1 VYANNDLDRG
11 HLVRRRDPCWGTA
24 SIAQRANV
32 DTFHFT
38 NAAPQ
43 AAAFNQ
49 GETLWAGLEDYLLG
63 NAATYDRRL
72 SVFTGPVLAGTDPLY
87 RGTRIPLRFW
97 KIAAFVDTGD
107 LAATGYVLDQTPVVD
122 LTETVGPR
130 AAGEAPPLEPFRT
143 FQVPIADIGD
153 LTVLDL
159 HALPSLDRLHT
170 VASAAATDRATANWV
185 RLSSHRQIVW

>member
-87 RGTRIPLRFW
+87 RVP
-97 KIAAFVDTGD
+97 
-107 LAATGYVLDQTPVVD
+107 Q
-122 LTETVGPR
+122 PR
-130 AAGEAPPLEPFRT
+130 AWRRGRRRHGWSASGRPAASRL
-143 FQVPIADIGD
+143 
-153 LTVLDL
+153 
-159 HALPSLDRLHT
+159 LPRLQH
-170 VASAAATDRATANWV
+170 
-185 RLSSHRQIVW
+185 